1 MEETRIIRG
10 RPRLIPKQSKQLKYF
25 YLICVNF
32 HGNDTLKL
40 GISNNCY
47 RRFREY
53 NNANTVGYL
62 KEIYNVYRC
71 SNPKRLE
78 LILKYYLHE
87 RVKCVAKMEYFDIK
101 YYDFIKEKLKDLA
114 VEFDYTLTEID
125 YKAEREELLEKYKNK
140 MLKKQKK
147 IKK

>member
-1 MEETRIIRG
+1 MSIRG

-32 HGNDTLKL
+32 HGKDTLKL
-40 GISNNCY
+40 GISNNFH
-47 RRFREY
+47 RRMREY

-62 KEIYNVYRC
+62 KYVYDVWRC

-78 LILKYYLHE
+78 LILKYYLHQYI
-87 RVKCVAKMEYFDIK
+87 KCVAKMEYFDIK
-101 YYDFIKEKLKDLA
+101 YYDFIKEKLKSLA
-114 VEFDYTLTEID
+114 TEFNYSLVEINYET
-125 YKAEREELLEKYKNK
+125 EREELLEKYRQKQ
-140 MLKKQKK
+140 LKKQKK